1 MADDDVDALYGLPL
15 EEFVPA
21 RDALAREARRE
32 KRRDDAAAIAALAK
46 PTRPAWMMNQLARE
60 EGALVAKLVEC
71 AEALAEAQNDALE
84 GKGARDLRAAGRAER
99 QAVDRLVAA
108 ARDLRPEGH
117 KPSAAMLERVRT
129 ALQAVAGDD
138 ALRERIRAGRLVE
151 EPAAG
156 GAWPSIGLPEESG
169 DEAPV
174 PAPSRT
180 GRSSRRRS
188 PDDRKG
194 PAVAKT
200 AEGTDGAASSS
211 RTGPD
216 TRSRPGRASKTKV
229 ADRRAKNAVDA
240 QAGEPA
246 EAVDEAKAAREREQ
260 AAKEQEAEA
269 RRRREVRDALATAR
283 KRARE
288 ADRDRERARRDA
300 ERARERFERL
310 VADAESAR
318 AAAESAAATLEQLES
333 TANDADDEG
342 ARLEAELTRD

>member
-60 EGALVAKLVEC
+60 ESALVAKLIEC

-169 DEAPV
+169 DEAPA
-174 PAPSRT
+174 PARSRT

-188 PDDRKG
+188 SDDGKG
-194 PAVAKT
+194 TEAPKT
-200 AEGTDGAASSS
+200 AKGTNGAASGS
-211 RTGPD
+211 RTEPD
-216 TRSRPGRASKTKV
+216 TRSRPGRASKV
-229 ADRRAKNAVDA
+229 AGRRPKNAVDV

-246 EAVDEAKAAREREQ
+246 EAVDEAKATREREQ
-260 AAKEQEAEA
+260 AEKEKEAEA

-333 TANDADDEG
+333 TANDADDEV
-342 ARLEAELTRD
+342 ARLEAELKRE

>member
-216 TRSRPGRASKTKV
+216 TRSGRASKTKV

-333 TANDADDEG
+333 TANDADDEV
-342 ARLEAELTRD
+342 ARLEAELKRD